1 MVSPRE
7 WERPVPSHCP
17 RWYLKKKKKASQLSR
32 KAWGCFCVWVSR
44 NLDNWLD
51 FGGILWWKV
60 FFFGQLEVYSIGNT
74 QPYGIWWKVK
84 WWRVVHGFFFGSNV
98 VHGFVSFVCLR
109 VCPLFF
115 FFGQPRLSSYV
126 SHHASGFCSGF
137 WIGQVCFP
145 LKKIVIFLVGLTQRK
160 RKPKTKSNQNK
171 LWFNQPSFFSTKNK
185 NQLSFFTQKKKPAQF
200 FDPKRNQPCFL
211 FDYSISLY

>member
-1 MVSPRE
+1 MGLLLRLG
-7 WERPVPSHCP
+7 
-17 RWYLKKKKKASQLSR
+17 LKKL
-32 KAWGCFCVWVSR
+32 
-44 NLDNWLD
+44 LDNWLD

-60 FFFGQLEVYSIGNT
+60 
-74 QPYGIWWKVK
+74 K
-84 WWRVVHGFFFGSNV
+84 WRRVVHGFFFWVKCRAWLCV
-98 VHGFVSFVCLR
+98 VRLSPRLSS
-109 VCPLFF
+109 LFF

-160 RKPKTKSNQNK
+160 RKPKKKSYQNK

-185 NQLSFFTQKKKPAQF
+185 NQLSFLTQKKNPAQF